1 MKIKGT
7 IVFKENWDA
16 VHEKCPSCNGNDK
29 NCDWCDGTGKKYKY
43 IINEG
48 TSRSSKTYSLIDCID
63 FYAKKYNNKRGTIWR
78 ETKADAR
85 RTVLQDIIKH
95 HKNTSRWKVGYEY
108 NKTESIFNY
117 TNGSIVEIHG
127 ADEEDK
133 VHGLTQDFAWLN
145 EPYGI
150 SKEVFNQIDQRTSD
164 FIFLDW
170 NPKQTHFIDDLK
182 KDRRTLV
189 IWSTFAKNPFCPP
202 GQKAK
207 ILSYQP
213 ISRSYLVEN
222 NLISSDEAKKYDFS
236 KNIKCFDEKHLR
248 ELRRCVMNE
257 ERNSANDFNWC
268 VYGLGIKG
276 EKPNRIFNWN
286 KINLARYINLDVT
299 EYIGVDWGK
308 VDPWAIVGVKYY
320 DGELYLHEYNYL
332 SENELLESLTT
343 SEIKEITNNEEGI
356 VSWLF
361 NQLKIDFD
369 SEIICDSNRP
379 EKIIALRRAGWEYS
393 IAARKNKGSI
403 LDGID
408 ALSRLK
414 VLYTESSKN
423 IENEQFN
430 YSWKTDRYGITMETP
445 EDQYNHSIDAVR
457 YVVSHLK
464 HEGIVNVI

>member
-1 MKIKGT
+1 MILTRKQTIALDFLEDNTTTELLFGGGAGGGKSVLGVYWIIKQCLRYPGTRWVIGRAVLKTLKETTLKTFFEVTREQGLAMGHHFAFNATSNVITFFNGSEIFLKDLYLYPSDPNFDELGSLEITGAFVDECNQITLKAWEILKSRIRYKLDENGLIQKILG
-7 IVFKENWDA
+7 
-16 VHEKCPSCNGNDK
+16 SCNPSQNWVFDRFYVPWERNEEKEGFKFVQSLAND
-29 NCDWCDGTGKKYKY
+29 N
-43 IINEG
+43 
-48 TSRSSKTYSLIDCID
+48 R
-63 FYAKKYNNKRGTIWR
+63 F
-78 ETKADAR
+78 
-85 RTVLQDIIKH
+85 
-95 HKNTSRWKVGYEY
+95 
-108 NKTESIFNY
+108 
-117 TNGSIVEIHG
+117 
-127 ADEEDK
+127 
-133 VHGLTQDFAWLN
+133 
-145 EPYGI
+145 I
-150 SKEVFNQIDQRTSD
+150 SKHYIKNLEGLSD
-164 FIFLDW
+164 ESAKARLLHGDW
-170 NPKQTHFIDDLK
+170 NYL
-182 KDRRTLV
+182 DR
-189 IWSTFAKNPFCPP
+189 
-202 GQKAK
+202 
-207 ILSYQP
+207 
-213 ISRSYLVEN
+213 
-222 NLISSDEAKKYDFS
+222 
-236 KNIKCFDEKHLR
+236 
-248 ELRRCVMNE
+248 
-257 ERNSANDFNWC
+257 
-268 VYGLGIKG
+268 
-276 EKPNRIFNWN
+276 PNRIFNWERCD
-286 KINLARYINLDVT
+286 LARYIDLDVT

-332 SENELLESLTT
+332 SENELLESLST

-393 IAARKNKGSI
+393 LAARKNKGSI

>member
-1 MKIKGT
+1 MILTRKQTIALDFLEDSTTTELLFGGGAGGGKSVLGVYWIIKQCLRYPGTRWVIGRAVLKTLKETTLKTFFEVTREQGLAMGQHFAFNATSNVITFFNGSEIFLKDLYLYPSDPNFDELGSLEITGAFVDECNQITLKAWEILKSRIRYKLDENGLIQKILG
-7 IVFKENWDA
+7 
-16 VHEKCPSCNGNDK
+16 SCNPAQNWVFDRFYVPWERNEEKEGFKFVQSLANDNRFVSKHYIK
-29 NCDWCDGTGKKYKY
+29 NL
-43 IINEG
+43 EG
-48 TSRSSKTYSLIDCID
+48 LSDES
-63 FYAKKYNNKRGTIWR
+63 AK
-78 ETKADAR
+78 AR
-85 RTVLQDIIKH
+85 LL
-95 HKNTSRWKVGYEY
+95 
-108 NKTESIFNY
+108 
-117 TNGSIVEIHG
+117 HG
-127 ADEEDK
+127 
-133 VHGLTQDFAWLN
+133 
-145 EPYGI
+145 
-150 SKEVFNQIDQRTSD
+150 
-164 FIFLDW
+164 DW
-170 NPKQTHFIDDLK
+170 NYL
-182 KDRRTLV
+182 DR
-189 IWSTFAKNPFCPP
+189 
-202 GQKAK
+202 
-207 ILSYQP
+207 
-213 ISRSYLVEN
+213 
-222 NLISSDEAKKYDFS
+222 
-236 KNIKCFDEKHLR
+236 
-248 ELRRCVMNE
+248 
-257 ERNSANDFNWC
+257 
-268 VYGLGIKG
+268 
-276 EKPNRIFNWN
+276 PNRIFNWERCD
-286 KINLARYINLDVT
+286 LARYINLNVT

-332 SENELLESLTT
+332 SENELLESLST

-393 IAARKNKGSI
+393 LAARKNKGSI